1 MCVVEFYFLL
11 SDTPPTV
18 THTAV
23 ESIYASFYFYVC
35 FYFYCVSFLF
45 FPAVR
50 THHGEEVNTWSTDRP
65 HRLFNLGVILP
76 FVGLPFLVPFSVWRG
91 PPAVDFP
98 FLTPLRLLDSS
109 SSPTLLSLTTS
120 FRLGRLFFL
129 LLFLCPTS
137 NTIARVSLN
146 FFPSSSLNPS
156 HLASQK
162 RPQEPGKRERERERR
177 WRYATHRGQTH
188 STETW
193 PTAISDTNSDT
204 LLLRII
210 IIIIIIPFYTVRS
223 VV

>member
-76 FVGLPFLVPFSVWRG
+76 FVGLPFFVPFSVWRG

-162 RPQEPGKRERERERR
+162 RPQEPGKRERERDAGGMR
-177 WRYATHRGQTH
+177 H
-188 STETW
+188 TEDRHTVQK
-193 PTAISDTNSDT
+193 PGRPRSRTLIRTRFSFV
-204 LLLRII
+204 LLLLL
-210 IIIIIIPFYTVRS
+210 FHSNTVRS